1 MIDDWSVITLE
12 KLQELWQGFLGFI
25 PSLLAAIIVF
35 VIGWVFACGVGS
47 LISGLLKKL
56 KFNKLFE
63 TAGWKDALEKAEI
76 GVDPAGFV
84 GAIFKWIVAIVFLLA
99 SVEIIGAKQFA
110 VFLTDI
116 VKWLPNLLV
125 AVAIFIVAAIAA
137 DFIEKIVKAS
147 VKKLELEN
155 AKLIGSVIRWAIYI
169 FAISAILIQLGIVPT
184 VINSIV
190 IGVIAMLSLA
200 FGLAFGLGGR
210 DEAAR
215 IIKEVREKITDK
227 R

>member
-1 MIDDWSVITLE
+1 MSKNKTNFLSNTF
-12 KLQELWQGFLGFI
+12 KL
-25 PSLLAAIIVF
+25 
-35 VIGWVFACGVGS
+35 
-47 LISGLLKKL
+47 
-56 KFNKLFE
+56 
-63 TAGWKDALEKAEI
+63 
-76 GVDPAGFV
+76 
-84 GAIFKWIVAIVFLLA
+84 WIVAIVFLLA

-137 DFIEKIVKAS
+137 YFIEKIVKAS